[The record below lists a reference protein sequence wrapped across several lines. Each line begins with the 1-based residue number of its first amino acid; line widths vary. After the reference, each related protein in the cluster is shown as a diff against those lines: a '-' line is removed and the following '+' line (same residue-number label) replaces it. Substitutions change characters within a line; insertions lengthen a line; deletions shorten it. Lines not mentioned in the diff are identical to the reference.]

1 VTRALGSN
9 LDGEL
14 HRPVS
19 APSPI
24 EAHAIMASQGLG
36 EEDMGRAFSLI
47 GTTLAKHKLQSYTSI
62 TLSDLQFAT
71 GLRQKTRSLTFFD
84 SVHAAIST
92 RENIPI
98 LSSDDIYRDLG
109 VKWVDIR
116 KLAP

>member
-1 VTRALGSN
+1 
-9 LDGEL
+9 
-14 HRPVS
+14 
-19 APSPI
+19 
-24 EAHAIMASQGLG
+24 MASQGLG